1 MADYEFRRI
10 PINAKAMEQLIVE
23 LFQPGMIVHCSVMIA
38 ACEAEH
44 LRRGGFPAKNVK
56 SARNAF
62 KKASV
67 DLREAR
73 VIEQTRHRG
82 YWSVIK
88 RDDREELKARKGS
101 LMAVETKLDRI
112 LDDLFRLKADVREIK
127 RRQPPEESPGAT
139 GR

>member
-10 PINAKAMEQLIVE
+10 PINARAMQELIIE
-23 LFQPGMIVHCSVMIA
+23 LFQPGTIAHCSVMIA

-67 DLREAR
+67 DLRDER
-73 VIEQTRHRG
+73 MIEQTGHRG
-82 YWSVIK
+82 YWSVVK
-88 RDDREELKARKGS
+88 KDDPEMLKARKGS
-101 LMAVETKLDRI
+101 LMTVEMKLDRI
-112 LDDLFRLKADVREIK
+112 LDDLAVIKASLREFK
-127 RRQPPEESPGAT
+127 RRQSHGESPGET
-139 GR
+139 RR